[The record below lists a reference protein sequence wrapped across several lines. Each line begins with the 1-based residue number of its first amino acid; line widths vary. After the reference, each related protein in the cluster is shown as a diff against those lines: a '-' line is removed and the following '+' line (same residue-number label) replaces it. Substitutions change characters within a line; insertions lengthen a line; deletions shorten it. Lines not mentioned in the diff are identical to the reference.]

1 MLAAS
6 LLAGSLVLALL
17 VAVLAERR
25 AAGAAEAAATQTL
38 NAERRRVATL
48 LDALREAPRA
58 AERP

>member
-25 AAGAAEAAATQTL
+25 AARAAEAVATQTL
-38 NAERRRVATL
+38 GTERRRVATL